1 MVDSDDDKKG
11 KKERKSPAKV
21 ARKRFAKI
29 KKEEPKRAKRIED
42 RVSGEIYG
50 LYPTPYGYA
59 SDIVVDVVFKEGVY
73 KYGLD

>member
-1 MVDSDDDKKG
+1 MVNPDDDNKEKK
-11 KKERKSPAKV
+11 KRTPAKI

-29 KKEEPKRAKRIED
+29 KKEEPKRAERIET
-42 RVSGEIYG
+42 RVSGEMYG

-59 SDIVVDVVFKEGVY
+59 SDIRVDVVFKEGVY

>member
-1 MVDSDDDKKG
+1 MVDPDDDKKE

-21 ARKRFAKI
+21 SRKRFAKI
-29 KKEEPKRAKRIED
+29 KKAEPKRAERIEA

-59 SDIVVDVVFKEGVY
+59 SDIVVDVVFVEGKY